1 MKLVAAALALVLG
14 AGCSSRTD
22 DMRGER
28 MQLLGHLSTRAVVVV
43 VLAAGCLLQAGCAS
57 EPRTVSGGTIDSPD
71 RGESATG
78 RRIPE
83 RAPGRRGAAAPAE
96 RETSD
101 AVSQAVDAALR
112 DLASKLKTQAAAGWP
127 AHVPLTSSAG
137 SPRPLLRI
145 RSIMNM
151 TSRHLDMTEL
161 EGRIGVMLVDGGLVA
176 LAVSDRERE
185 EVMDERAYEDSTGA
199 AAEDGLEDAAGLM
212 LTGELT
218 DDIREVDGERTRTV
232 VLLLT
237 IVDTAKMR
245 ALIKARGEATDV
257 DER

>member
-1 MKLVAAALALVLG
+1 M
-14 AGCSSRTD
+14 
-22 DMRGER
+22 
-28 MQLLGHLSTRAVVVV
+28 TRARTSLLA
-43 VLAAGCLLQAGCAS
+43 LAAGCLLQVGCAS

-71 RGESATG
+71 RGQSATG
-78 RRIPE
+78 RRVPE
-83 RAPGRRGAAAPAE
+83 RAAGRRGAAPAE
-96 RETSD
+96 GRETSD
-101 AVSQAVDAALR
+101 AVSQAVDAGLR

-127 AHVPLTSSAG
+127 AHVTLSSSSGA
-137 SPRPLLRI
+137 PRPLLKI

-151 TSRHLDMTEL
+151 TSRHLDMTAL

-176 LAVSDRERE
+176 LAASDRERE

-199 AAEDGLEDAAGLM
+199 AAEEGLEDAAGLM

-218 DDIREVDGERTRTV
+218 DEVREVDGERTRTV
-232 VLLLT
+232 VLLLS
-237 IVDTAKMR
+237 IVDTVKMR